1 MLKQA
6 DCLPVLWTT
15 KPIIACSTINPI
27 QEEDVL
33 PALGYGTA
41 VHAVLGNMQ
50 PMRITQAVKCD
61 NKMTAK

>member
-6 DCLPVLWTT
+6 DCLPVLW
-15 KPIIACSTINPI
+15 STINPI
-27 QEEDVL
+27 QEEL
-33 PALGYGTA
+33 PALRYGTA
-41 VHAVLGNMQ
+41 VPAILGNMQ